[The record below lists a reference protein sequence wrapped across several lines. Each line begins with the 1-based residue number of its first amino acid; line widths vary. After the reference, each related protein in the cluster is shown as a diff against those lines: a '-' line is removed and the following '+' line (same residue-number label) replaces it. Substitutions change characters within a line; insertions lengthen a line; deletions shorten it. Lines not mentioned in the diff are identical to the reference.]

1 MRDGARPCETVHG
14 HARRC
19 ATMRDGARPP
29 CAMVRARPWLR
40 TQLRL
45 PRTRGGQSM
54 HINQSINQSINRSI
68 NKMHLCE
75 IAMQV

>member
-1 MRDGARPCETVHG
+1 VVRDHARLRAIMRDGARPCATVRD

-19 ATMRDGARPP
+19 AT
-29 CAMVRARPWLR
+29 VRGGARPWLR

-54 HINQSINQSINRSI
+54 HINQSINQSISNAFMRDR
-68 NKMHLCE
+68 NAGMN
-75 IAMQV
+75 